1 VRGTRSTLARV
12 AIVLVALPVIAWLA
26 IQHSNSR
33 LIAHGGNVLK
43 KQQVTPA
50 EVQSAL
56 ADVRDAHVLTD
67 ETEALSF
74 EAALEIRAGRLDV
87 ARRIYEQIVRREPE
101 GVEAWVVLSHLSEK
115 TDPARAADARE
126 QANRLDPENAEP

>member
-1 VRGTRSTLARV
+1 MRGGGSTVARV
-12 AIVLVALPVIAWLA
+12 VILLIALPVIAWLA

-33 LIAHGGNVLK
+33 LIAHGGKVLE

-67 ETEALSF
+67 KTESLSF
-74 EAALEIRAGRLDV
+74 EAALEIRAGRLEV
-87 ARRIYEQIVRREPE
+87 ARRIYEQIVRREPD
-101 GVEAWVVLSHLSEK
+101 GVEAWVVLSHLSEQ
-115 TDPARAADARE
+115 TDPARAAEARE
-126 QANRLDPENAEP
+126 QADRLDPENAEP